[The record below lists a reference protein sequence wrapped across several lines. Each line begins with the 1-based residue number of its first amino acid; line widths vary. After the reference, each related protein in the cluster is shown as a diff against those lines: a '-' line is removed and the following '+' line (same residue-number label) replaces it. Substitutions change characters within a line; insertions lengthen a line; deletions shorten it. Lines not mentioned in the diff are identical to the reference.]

1 KEESTGLFG
10 LDRAGRIDVVCVPAP
25 PGRDFGTTA
34 LIAAERYCRRRRAL
48 LIWDPPWSW
57 QTADAAVIG
66 MRAIAFASSNA
77 MTYFP
82 RLRPRGRFGNFPSG
96 LPACGA
102 RAGLLAK
109 GDAERGRPGGPV
121 GALKAS
127 LTTLGDLGERE
138 AARLRRFGV
147 NPLAR
152 IAGGTV
158 VLDGNV
164 CLAPE

>member
-1 KEESTGLFG
+1 
-10 LDRAGRIDVVCVPAP
+10 
-25 PGRDFGTTA
+25 
-34 LIAAERYCRRRRAL
+34 
-48 LIWDPPWSW
+48 
-57 QTADAAVIG
+57 
-66 MRAIAFASSNA
+66 
-77 MTYFP
+77 
-82 RLRPRGRFGNFPSG
+82 RGRFGNFPSG

-102 RAGLLAK
+102 LAGLLAK

-164 CLAPE
+164 CLAPADGLDPAARRLDLCRATLHVLDTLERGMEWTALARTEPGAVERCCREIRAKLAELHAR